1 MMAVNKK
8 WLAHKDCYE
17 SRYTRH
23 SDSIKYIV
31 IHNTGNKGDTAENNA
46 KFFTRKPSRQ
56 ASAHYFID
64 NGDETDIYRS
74 VPRNYTAWS
83 VGGLFKMGMP
93 YYRKCTNYNSISI
106 ELCDIVDKPIGKRQ
120 KQKLIWLIKFI
131 KKHHP
136 NVDTII
142 RHYDVNGK
150 NCPSYYVANEDKW
163 DKLRKELEKYVR

>member
-1 MMAVNKK
+1 
-8 WLAHKDCYE
+8 
-17 SRYTRH
+17 
-23 SDSIKYIV
+23 
-31 IHNTGNKGDTAENNA
+31 
-46 KFFTRKPSRQ
+46 
-56 ASAHYFID
+56 
-64 NGDETDIYRS
+64 
-74 VPRNYTAWS
+74 
-83 VGGLFKMGMP
+83 MGMP